1 MFPLNIIVL
10 GSLLFDIDL
19 IDLSF
24 ECQDDCINSYMCDTP
39 YSYAKEMFSVMNDLQ
54 RIAKKV

>member
-19 IDLSF
+19 IDLLF
-24 ECQDDCINSYMCDTP
+24 EFQDDCINSYMCGAP
-39 YSYAKEMFSVMNDLQ
+39 YSYAEEMFSVMTDLQ

>member
-1 MFPLNIIVL
+1 ML

-19 IDLSF
+19 IDLLF
-24 ECQDDCINSYMCDTP
+24 EFQDDFINSYMCGAP
-39 YSYAKEMFSVMNDLQ
+39 YSYAEEMFSVMTDLQ